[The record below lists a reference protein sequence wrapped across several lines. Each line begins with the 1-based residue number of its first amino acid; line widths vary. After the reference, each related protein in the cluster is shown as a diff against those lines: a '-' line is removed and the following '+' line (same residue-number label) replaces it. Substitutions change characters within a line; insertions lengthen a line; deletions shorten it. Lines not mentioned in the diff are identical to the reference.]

1 MDQDT
6 FDYWVRKDEC
16 MARENIVESMPDPTL
31 EMAVE
36 EPVDDYMLLL
46 NIDLAIKDTEN
57 KENAGRLLFWT
68 IFTVCFLGLLAFY
81 NPFLTSVFRTLIGPF
96 SVARFIDFSK
106 RANIKFAQYCLFHG
120 ERIAQFRIL
129 SSSVLAIQS
138 DLEFHVFVLL
148 KLRANP
154 RNCKLNF
161 YLRLK
166 SSATVAGKFW
176 TSSVRSLSFSRSRK
190 TAAATPWSPKRS

>member
-96 SVARFIDFSK
+96 SVASDG
-106 RANIKFAQYCLFHG
+106 CW
-120 ERIAQFRIL
+120 E
-129 SSSVLAIQS
+129 VL
-138 DLEFHVFVLL
+138 DV
-148 KLRANP
+148 
-154 RNCKLNF
+154 
-161 YLRLK
+161 
-166 SSATVAGKFW
+166 
-176 TSSVRSLSFSRSRK
+176 VRSQFVFFEVEKNRCGDAMVTQTFVKKIKKDGESRALELVIGEVDFDCECECKPYDTK
-190 TAAATPWSPKRS
+190 TEKRF